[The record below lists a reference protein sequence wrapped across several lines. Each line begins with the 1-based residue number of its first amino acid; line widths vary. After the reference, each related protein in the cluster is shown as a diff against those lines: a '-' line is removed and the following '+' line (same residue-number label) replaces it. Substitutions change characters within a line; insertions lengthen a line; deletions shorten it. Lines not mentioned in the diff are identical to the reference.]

1 MKQEGFVLVTS
12 ILVIFLMVAAMSY
25 VQLKTASHIKTT
37 QYAGKQMSSMLLAE
51 TGIIKARGIISENEI
66 NMILA
71 GGDGVGSTVQGNL
84 TSNPIDPVEARTIDF
99 ASWQNKCD
107 DGFYSYFTAPDQ
119 AIFLKISNNS
129 AEPPFSD
136 LDGEVRVRSLGII
149 KNGLLESEIP
159 EIKNQ
164 VTILEGVFR
173 KETPFAVPSPLVFN
187 DPEGRWIFEGD
198 EFQINGG
205 EASSILLLGEHSS
218 EQAGTLIRLADK
230 LLLECFDSTIP
241 FVAAGE
247 ETEGYPNLEQLSSPG
262 FWDHFRNNISEFGIN
277 ILSEESGP
285 VSREL
290 FKYSGD
296 KPLRGNYSGILVTSG
311 DVTLSGNFSI
321 EGLILH
327 LGGGTLALRQ
337 RSSVKGSVLYI
348 ADGSGGDSSV
358 KIQDRARIIYSRSAI
373 DNAQKCLP
381 VTHLGTR
388 IIYE

>member
-12 ILVIFLMVAAMSY
+12 ILVVFLMLAAMSY

-51 TGIIKARGIISENEI
+51 IGIIKARHIISENEI

-71 GGDGVGSTVQGNL
+71 GKDGVGSTVKDKL
-84 TSNPIDPVEARTIDF
+84 TSNPIDPVEARTVDF

-107 DGFYSYFTAPDQ
+107 DGFYSFSAAPDQ
-119 AIFLKISNNS
+119 TIFLKVSNNP

-149 KNGLLESEIP
+149 KNVLLESEIS

-164 VTILEGVFR
+164 VTILEGIFR
-173 KETPFAVPSPLVFN
+173 KETPFVVPSPLVFN
-187 DPEGRWIFEGD
+187 DPEGRWTFEGD
-198 EFQINGG
+198 EFRINGG
-205 EASSILLLGEHSS
+205 ETSSILLLGEHSS
-218 EQAGTLIRLADK
+218 EQLETLNMLADEF
-230 LLLECFDSTIP
+230 LPECFDSSIP
-241 FVAAGE
+241 FAAAGE
-247 ETEGYPNLEQLSSPG
+247 ETEGYPDLEQLSSPG
-262 FWDHFRNNISEFGIN
+262 FWDHFRNNISDFGIN
-277 ILSEESGP
+277 ILSEESALISGK
-285 VSREL
+285 L

-327 LGGGTLALRQ
+327 LGGGILAFRQ
-337 RSSVKGSVLYI
+337 RSSVEGAVLYI
-348 ADGSGGDSSV
+348 ADGFGGDSSV
-358 KIQDRARIIYSRSAI
+358 MIQDRARITYSRSAI
-373 DNAQKCLP
+373 DDAQKCLP